1 MALTMVVTLFSFSAF
16 AAEDKKSSNEIT
28 LEKLLP
34 KALYVDKTKSAGL
47 RGDVKVAVDFPSG
60 GGVLYLPGSAD
71 TSKLCFSW
79 VGKDITFSKDGK
91 TFKSG
96 KAPIAPAGKK
106 VTYTVRLAKVF
117 PDGKEV
123 NQQREVFPGNQRS
136 EAFALFEKLK
146 KSRPG
151 IEAVQD
157 TQKKQWEK

>member
-1 MALTMVVTLFSFSAF
+1 MSYREHFRYGRDDT
-16 AAEDKKSSNEIT
+16 AEARLWVYFHRPESIYESSRIPS
-28 LEKLLP
+28 L
-34 KALYVDKTKSAGL
+34 DKSAESDIQKLEALIEDLKEYRQALASRYSELEAMPYTL
-47 RGDVKVAVDFPSG
+47 R
-60 GGVLYLPGSAD
+60 LYLVRE
-71 TSKLCFSW
+71 KSW
-79 VGKDITFSKDGK
+79 S
-91 TFKSG
+91 S
-96 KAPIAPAGKK
+96 KK

>member
-1 MALTMVVTLFSFSAF
+1 MSYRDRFRYDRDDT
-16 AAEDKKSSNEIT
+16 AEARMWVYFHRPESIYESSRIPS
-28 LEKLLP
+28 L
-34 KALYVDKTKSAGL
+34 DKSAESDIQKLEALIEDLKEYRQALASRYSELEAMPYTL
-47 RGDVKVAVDFPSG
+47 R
-60 GGVLYLPGSAD
+60 LYLVRE
-71 TSKLCFSW
+71 KSW
-79 VGKDITFSKDGK
+79 S
-91 TFKSG
+91 S
-96 KAPIAPAGKK
+96 KK

-117 PDGKEV
+117 PNGKEV